1 MAKQFNYQK
10 GKRGEEIA
18 RVFLEKKGYELVEMN
33 YQNRMGE
40 IDLIMIDG
48 DSLVFVEVKL
58 KVGDRFG
65 SPEEMINK
73 NKLWKIRRMAE
84 AYLMFDLKIAKKY
97 EKYRIDAVC
106 IVLGEDKEVEKIR
119 HYENIGT

>member
-1 MAKQFNYQK
+1 MKKFNYQK

-18 RVFLEKKGYELVEMN
+18 RVFLKKKGYGLVEMN

-48 DSLVFVEVKL
+48 ETLVFVEVKL
-58 KVGDRFG
+58 KIGDRFG

-73 NKLWKIRRMAE
+73 NKLWKVRRMAE
-84 AYLMFDLKIAKKY
+84 AYLMFNFKMAKKY
-97 EKYRIDAVC
+97 ERHRIDAVC
-106 IVLGEDKEVEKIR
+106 IVLDEDKTVEKIM
-119 HYENIGT
+119 HYENIGI